1 MKKYIIQKFLIV
13 LITLIYTTLLFM
25 IISGRQPYENSNLSI
40 IGGLVVFITAYV
52 ISALMTPK
60 SKISKQAQ
68 EENRANDERNRHQKK
83 NVAYIFLLILTLI
96 IPILLFLL
104 DNMEVNAISI
114 KSIASIFIG
123 LVILYNAILYIV
135 NKF

>member
-83 NVAYIFLLILTLI
+83 MLRIF
-96 IPILLFLL
+96 F
-104 DNMEVNAISI
+104 
-114 KSIASIFIG
+114 F
-123 LVILYNAILYIV
+123 
-135 NKF
+135 

>member
-1 MKKYIIQKFLIV
+1 
-13 LITLIYTTLLFM
+13 M

-68 EENRANDERNRHQKK
+68 EENRANDERNRHRKK